1 MNFLIST
8 AYAAAPAAAAPAT
21 PAQGSAFGSIMLLV
35 VLVAFL
41 FFMWHPQ
48 NKRMKQLK
56 QMHAGLKAGDEI
68 MTSGGVAG
76 KITSI
81 DDNFMTVMIAKE
93 VEVQLQKNA
102 ISAVLPKGTL
112 KLL

>member
-1 MNFLIST
+1 MSFLIST
-8 AYAAAPAAAAPAT
+8 AYAAAPAAAA

-56 QMHAGLKAGDEI
+56 QLHAWLKAGDEI

-76 KITSI
+76 KIISI

>member
-1 MNFLIST
+1 MIYMNFLIST
-8 AYAAAPAAAAPAT
+8 AYAAAPAAAGPQ
-21 PAQGSAFGSIMLLV
+21 QGSAFGSIMLLV

-56 QMHAGLKAGDEI
+56 QMLAGLKAGDEI

-81 DDNFMTVMIAKE
+81 DDNFMKVMIAKD
-93 VEVQLQKNA
+93 VEVQLQKNS

-112 KLL
+112 KSL